1 MHKTIARRAKAVK
14 AGGHERSLSTPFT
27 VACEGLA
34 SSTCGANFASALQ
47 GSEWPLV
54 LELEAGTYTH
64 SSTFTINRDVT
75 VQAKSS
81 GTVILDGEAS
91 RWRTRRVMSIEGGI
105 VGIKGIN
112 ITKGFSA
119 VSACFLNIP
128 GTFFRRPRRKK
139 LPWADQMQ
147 AHSLFGRV
155 EG

>member
-1 MHKTIARRAKAVK
+1 M
-14 AGGHERSLSTPFT
+14 
-27 VACEGLA
+27 CEGLA

-81 GTVILDGEAS
+81 GTVILDGEE
-91 RWRTRRVMSIEGGI
+91 TRRVMRIEADI

-139 LPWADQMQ
+139 LP
-147 AHSLFGRV
+147 
-155 EG
+155 